1 MRRRRAACALA
12 ALPLLAGCDFSFG
25 LFVTSDDRGEPLP
38 PPAASVSAPSDP
50 ATDGDVRDD
59 GTVATAAAILAGSDP
74 LALPPASES
83 RGFLSFPLDRVP
95 VGAWIESARV
105 TVTVD
110 RVDLSGPELVLS
122 FDRVRYG
129 DVLTS
134 AAFDSPGLP
143 VVGLPAGARLVP
155 AAGPQ
160 LVAFDVVPELQG
172 DVNDPAARF
181 FQLRARGAGG
191 LAWIVDGAGNRAG
204 GLPPDRSLAPVLDVV
219 FRP

>member
-1 MRRRRAACALA
+1 MRSRRAACALA
-12 ALPLLAGCDFSFG
+12 VLPLLAGCDYSLS

-38 PPAASVSAPSDP
+38 PPAASAPSDP

-83 RGFLSFPLDRVP
+83 RGFLSFPLDRIP

-110 RVDLSGPELVLS
+110 RVGLSGPELVLS
-122 FDRVRYG
+122 FDRVQYG
-129 DVLTS
+129 DVLS
-134 AAFDSPGLP
+134 SGAFDAPGVPVGSLP
-143 VVGLPAGARLVP
+143 GGARLVP

-172 DVNDPAARF
+172 EVSDPAARF

-204 GLPPDRSLAPVLDVV
+204 GLRPDLSLAPVLAVV